1 MFESLSQDPRSRV
14 GQLARGANIYQGAS
28 KSPYA
33 GKPTLNGMAQATLS
47 NTHTASL
54 LPQYKK
60 MSLADVA
67 RNFLNAN
74 RTQ

>member
-1 MFESLSQDPRSRV
+1 MFDTLSSQPDPRSRV

-33 GKPTLNGMAQATLS
+33 GKPTQATLS
-47 NTHTASL
+47 NTHNASL

-74 RTQ
+74 RLV